1 LRLLFK
7 TYRVCCEDLIF
18 YPMKNKTVSLVLS
31 ATFLIF
37 AYLNL
42 NDPDPLLWVSLY
54 VFIGVVHLLGLFK
67 TYFPSPFN
75 LTSTW
80 LKFYIVISLSLL
92 AYGCFYIP
100 DLIIWLSTSD
110 KMDLVGK
117 MKAEKS
123 YVEGTRELGGLL
135 IASASMVYQYLSQK

>member
-1 LRLLFK
+1 
-7 TYRVCCEDLIF
+7 
-18 YPMKNKTVSLVLS
+18 MKNKTISIVLS

-42 NDPDPLLWVSLY
+42 NDSDPLLWVSLY
-54 VFIGVVHLLGLFK
+54 VFIAMVHFLGIFN

-75 LTSTW
+75 LSSTW

-100 DLIIWLSTSD
+100 DLIIWLSASD
-110 KMDLVGK
+110 KIDLVGK

-123 YVEGTRELGGLL
+123 YIEGTRELGGLF
-135 IASASMVYQYLSQK
+135 IASASMVYQYLRQK

>member
-1 LRLLFK
+1 
-7 TYRVCCEDLIF
+7 
-18 YPMKNKTVSLVLS
+18 MKNKTVNIVLS

-54 VFIGVVHLLGLFK
+54 VFIGVIHVLGIFK

-75 LTSTW
+75 LSSTW
-80 LKFYIVISLSLL
+80 LKLYIIISLSLL

-100 DLIIWLSTSD
+100 DLIIWLSASD

-117 MKAEKS
+117 MKVEKS
-123 YVEGTRELGGLL
+123 YIEGTRELGGLL
-135 IASASMVYQYLSQK
+135 IASASIVYQYLSQK

>member
-1 LRLLFK
+1 
-7 TYRVCCEDLIF
+7 
-18 YPMKNKTVSLVLS
+18 MKNKTVSLVLS